1 MTNHPNRGPKG
12 PVFPAPDEIF
22 GCRFNARLT
31 KTECADLVHVALRT
45 WQQWEAGDR
54 RMPLAAWE
62 LFCIKLGIPPNIP
75 SSS

>member
-12 PVFPAPDEIF
+12 PVYPDRDEIF
-22 GCRFNARLT
+22 GYRFNARLT
-31 KTECADLVHVALRT
+31 QTEAAEKVHVALRT

-62 LFCIKLGIPPNIP
+62 LFCIKTRQPFVT
-75 SSS
+75 SSSS